1 MQGHQNHFCWVTP
14 GPAEHKKTSKYAGRI
29 NSGLAMFMPANSPNG
44 GEGNMLQFQIFEQL
58 APRTGAA
65 IMYGFRP
72 PSCSYPCEVLVSVP
86 SNAIW
91 HGASMESISIT
102 AIARNGRSKNGDT
115 HGPRNLF
122 HFGRHFF
129 LKPCFFPGG
138 SRHPSCLWWGDFP
151 SFCWWNLNFGWL
163 QRIEPHFLVLAKI
176 TFF

>member
-1 MQGHQNHFCWVTP
+1 M
-14 GPAEHKKTSKYAGRI
+14 PAESTQVWRCLCQQTHPMVEKGTCC
-29 NSGLAMFMPANSPNG
+29 NSRFL
-44 GEGNMLQFQIFEQL
+44 NMLQFQIFEQL

-138 SRHPSCLWWGDFP
+138 SRHPSCLW
-151 SFCWWNLNFGWL
+151 
-163 QRIEPHFLVLAKI
+163 
-176 TFF
+176 